1 MTSTTGTPCLEPG
14 CTGTVGADAY
24 CDTCGTKAQP
34 APAVAPP
41 ADPRAARRARRAARA
56 EAGAAA
62 GAGAAAA
69 TNAPAPAVAGP
80 GSTCQEPG
88 CGGTI
93 LADDYCDTCGT
104 KAALQPAPSPSPSPS
119 AQAAAAGVAAA
130 PAGGEEAALS
140 RASRPSR
147 IGRTLVTGSAKAQ
160 GSRRTAS
167 ARTRVAS
174 QRFAIGAGL
183 VDVPPAPVVDPSTVV
198 LADPVVA
205 EEKRFCSKCGAA
217 VGRSKGGRPGRE
229 KGFCGAC
236 RQPYDFVPKLSP
248 GMLIGGQ
255 YEVLGCLAHG
265 GLGWI
270 YLGRDKAVN
279 DRWVVLKGL
288 LDSGD
293 EAASVAAVAEKRFLA
308 EVQHPNIVEIYNFV
322 THRGAGYIVME
333 YVGGPSLKQIL
344 KKRRADNGDVPL
356 PLPVDQAIAFVLAVL
371 PAFAYLHDRRLV
383 YCDFKPDNMIQVVD
397 QVKLIDLGGVRRADD
412 PSGDVYGTVGFQ
424 APEIAEIGPSI
435 PSDIYTI
442 GRTLAVLTLDF
453 RGYQSTFQH
462 TLPDPEQHPP
472 LVEFESFHRLLLKAT
487 APHPDDR
494 FQSVGELSDQLLGV
508 LREVVALEQGKPQPG
523 ASAVFAGAVER
534 GLPALAL
541 DPSDAASPVL
551 ANLLALGAT
560 ERLAAIDDAL
570 ANGQVEETAEVRLRR
585 AAALIELGRA
595 AEATTALDAVEASD
609 PWEWRAVWLR
619 GVAAL
624 AASDAP
630 TAAAA
635 VERCLAEVPGEL
647 APKLASALAAEA
659 GNDLATAAA
668 LYDVVSSVDPAYIAA
683 AEGLAR
689 CELASGNVA
698 GAIAAYDR
706 VPRTH
711 RAFEGSRLD
720 AAKALAGAGR
730 HAEAV
735 AQLDGL
741 SLSESEREQVMLSIY
756 EDALSRLLAKTIAP
770 DPNARIGPHPLTE
783 AGMRRAV
790 EAVSRRLADLTPDR
804 AERVRLVDRA
814 NAVRPLSL
822 V

>member
-1 MTSTTGTPCLEPG
+1 VTTTPCMEPG
-14 CTGTVGADAY
+14 CSGTVLDDGY
-24 CDTCGTKAQP
+24 CDTCGTKAKP
-34 APAVAPP
+34 AAAPEGAAAP
-41 ADPRAARRARRAARA
+41 DPRAARRARRAAK
-56 EAGAAA
+56 AAA
-62 GAGAAAA
+62 TATA
-69 TNAPAPAVAGP
+69 TNAPAAAAPAP
-80 GSTCQEPG
+80 GSSCLEPG

-93 LADDYCDTCGT
+93 LADGYCDTCGT
-104 KAALQPAPSPSPSPS
+104 KAV
-119 AQAAAAGVAAA
+119 AQAAPPVGVAPA
-130 PAGGEEAALS
+130 AGGEEAAPS

-167 ARTRVAS
+167 ARTRSTS

-183 VDVPPAPVVDPSTVV
+183 VDVPPAPVIDPSTVV

-236 RQPYDFVPKLSP
+236 RQPYDFVPKLSA
-248 GMLIGGQ
+248 GTLIGGQ
-255 YEVLGCLAHG
+255 YEILGCLAHG

-279 DRWVVLKGL
+279 DRWIVLKGL

-435 PSDIYTI
+435 ASDVYTI

-462 TLPDPEQHPP
+462 SLPDPEQHPA
-472 LVEFESFHRLLLKAT
+472 LVEYESFHRLLLKAT

-508 LREVVALEQGKPQPG
+508 LREVVALQHGRPQPG
-523 ASAVFAGAVER
+523 ASAVFSGAVDQ

-541 DPSDAASPVL
+541 DASDTASAFLANVL
-551 ANLLALGAT
+551 ALPAS

-570 ANGQVEETAEVRLRR
+570 ASAQVEETPEVRLRR

-595 AEATTALDAVEASD
+595 DEAGAVLDAVEAND

-624 AASDAP
+624 AEPDP
-630 TAAAA
+630 AAAA
-635 VERCLAEVPGEL
+635 AAFERCLAEVPGEL
-647 APKLASALAAEA
+647 APKLASAMAAEEA
-659 GNDLATAAA
+659 GDLETAAA
-668 LYDVVSSVDPAYIAA
+668 LYDVVSSVDPAYVAA

-689 CELASGNVA
+689 CELAAGDVA
-698 GAIAAYDR
+698 AAIAAYDR

-711 RAFEGSRLD
+711 RAYEGSRLD
-720 AAKALAGAGR
+720 AATALAGAGR
-730 HAEAV
+730 HAEAA

-741 SLSESEREQVMLSIY
+741 TLSDVEREQVMLSIY
-756 EDALSRLLAKTIAP
+756 EDALGRLLAKTLTA
-770 DPNARIGPHPLTE
+770 DPNVKLGGHPLTE
-783 AGMRRAV
+783 TGMRRAV
-790 EAVSRRLADLTPDR
+790 ESASRRLADLTPDHACR
-804 AERVRLVDRA
+804 SSDGRSSDLPIVWCGRIGR
-814 NAVRPLSL
+814 
-822 V
+822 

>member
-1 MTSTTGTPCLEPG
+1 MTTTPCLEPG
-14 CTGTVGADAY
+14 CSGTILDDGY
-24 CDTCGTKAQP
+24 CDTCGTKAKP
-34 APAVAPP
+34 AAAEGAAAPG
-41 ADPRAARRARRAARA
+41 DPRAARRARRAAK
-56 EAGAAA
+56 
-62 GAGAAAA
+62 AAAA
-69 TNAPAPAVAGP
+69 TNAPAAAAPTP
-80 GSTCQEPG
+80 GSSCLEPG

-93 LADDYCDTCGT
+93 LADGYCDTCGT
-104 KAALQPAPSPSPSPS
+104 KAV
-119 AQAAAAGVAAA
+119 AQAAPPPAVASA
-130 PAGGEEAALS
+130 AGGEEAAPS

-183 VDVPPAPVVDPSTVV
+183 VDVPPAPVIDPSTVV

-236 RQPYDFVPKLSP
+236 RQPYDFVPKLSA
-248 GMLIGGQ
+248 GTLIGGQ
-255 YEVLGCLAHG
+255 YEILGCLAHG

-279 DRWVVLKGL
+279 DRWIVLKGL

-435 PSDIYTI
+435 ASDVYTI

-462 TLPDPEQHPP
+462 SLPDPEQHPA
-472 LVEFESFHRLLLKAT
+472 LVEYESFHRLLLKAT

-508 LREVVALEQGKPQPG
+508 LREVVALQQGRPQPG
-523 ASAVFAGAVER
+523 SSSVFSGAVEQ
-534 GLPALAL
+534 GLPGLAL
-541 DPSDAASPVL
+541 DATDTASAFLANVL
-551 ANLLALGAT
+551 ALPAA
-560 ERLAAIDDAL
+560 ERLAAIDDAV
-570 ANGQVEETAEVRLRR
+570 AAAQVEETPEVRLRR

-595 AEATTALDAVEASD
+595 DEASAVLDAVEAND

-624 AASDAP
+624 ARPDP
-630 TAAAA
+630 AAAA
-635 VERCLAEVPGEL
+635 AAFERCLAEVPGEL
-647 APKLASALAAEA
+647 APKLASAMAAEEA
-659 GNDLATAAA
+659 GDLETAAA
-668 LYDVVSSVDPAYIAA
+668 LYDVVSSVDPAYVAA

-689 CELASGNVA
+689 CELAAGNVA
-698 GAIAAYDR
+698 AAIAAYDR

-711 RAFEGSRLD
+711 RAYEGSRLD

-730 HAEAV
+730 HAEAA

-741 SLSESEREQVMLSIY
+741 SLSDAEREQVMLSIY
-756 EDALSRLLAKTIAP
+756 DDALGRLLANTLTA
-770 DPNARIGPHPLTE
+770 DPSVKLGGHPLTE
-783 AGMRRAV
+783 TGMRRAV
-790 EAVSRRLADLTPDR
+790 EAASRRLADLTPDR